1 MGSPDDRFPRM
12 TAYLESL
19 PRGTESYP
27 AATSKASLIRHMQES
42 MPFEASPGEL
52 PEALHALW
60 EAPPPSSSWVPTAQ
74 FLALTLAYGDAHFPR
89 EADFLEWLYGL
100 SAALY
105 AKPLYRFLMYVAT
118 PRQLVHGAAKR
129 WHQFHQGTDL
139 ELAEEGDGQA
149 ILAVRFPPKLYT
161 PPVLGHQ
168 RRRSARR
175 RHRRRRQGRPGRAH
189 RASPTPRAGC
199 ASPGAE
205 APRAAAVR
213 NPGVS
218 PGGVLTT
225 HPQGFGSDPS
235 LQAGSDTWR
244 RRQRSPRQGPGSSGG
259 PPSAARC

>member
-1 MGSPDDRFPRM
+1 MIAGPGLSPGRWRIVGARTGLLASAPMGSPDDRFPRM

-27 AATSKASLIRHMQES
+27 AALSKASLIRHMQES

-60 EAPPPSSSWVPTAQ
+60 EAPPPSSSWVSTAQ

-89 EADFLEWLYGL
+89 EADFHEWLYGL

-149 ILAVRFPPKLYT
+149 VLAVHFPPKLYT
-161 PPVLGHQ
+161 PPVLGTNV
-168 RRRSARR
+168 A
-175 RHRRRRQGRPGRAH
+175 AL
-189 RASPTPRAGC
+189 
-199 ASPGAE
+199 
-205 APRAAAVR
+205 RAAVTAAGGKDVR
-213 NPGVS
+213 GE
-218 PGGVLTT
+218 LTHVT
-225 HPQGFGSDPS
+225 DTEGRMRF
-235 LQAGSDTWR
+235 TWR
-244 RRQRSPRQGPGSSGG
+244 
-259 PPSAARC
+259 